1 MNYFDVLMELLRDRP
16 KFLTDVNNGFKI
28 DRKIVSLLI
37 SSSIFLSLY
46 GAIIGSFNGG
56 LQMVSSA
63 IKLPALYLITMII
76 CMPTLYF
83 FDIISGSKRT
93 FGQYAVLLLSCMSLI
108 SVTLLGFAPVSLFF
122 RLSTNDYDFFR
133 LLNIIIFVITGFIG
147 INFFYK
153 AMQLVTNEKSSEEA
167 NVSPNR
173 NKIMKAWLFLYGF
186 VGSQLAWTLRPFFS
200 SPGESFALFREI
212 ESNFYIE
219 VIKILNNVMGF
230 SN

>member
-1 MNYFDVLMELLRDRP
+1 MNYFDVLMRLLRDRP
-16 KFLTDVNNGFKI
+16 KFLAEVNNSFKL
-28 DRKIVSLLI
+28 DKKIISLLI
-37 SSSIFLSLY
+37 SSSIFLLVY
-46 GAIIGSFNGG
+46 GVIIGSFNGG
-56 LQMVSSA
+56 LQMISSA
-63 IKLPALYLITMII
+63 IKLPALYLVTMII

-83 FDIISGSKRT
+83 FDVISGSKRT
-93 FGQYAVLLLSCMSLI
+93 FGQYLVLLLACMSII

-147 INFFYK
+147 VNFFDR
-153 AMQLVTNEKSSEEA
+153 AMRVVTNDDD
-167 NVSPNR
+167 NVSAPQNQ

-200 SPGESFALFREI
+200 SPGESFALFRQI

-219 VIKILNNVMGF
+219 VIKIIGNVIGF
-230 SN
+230 NT